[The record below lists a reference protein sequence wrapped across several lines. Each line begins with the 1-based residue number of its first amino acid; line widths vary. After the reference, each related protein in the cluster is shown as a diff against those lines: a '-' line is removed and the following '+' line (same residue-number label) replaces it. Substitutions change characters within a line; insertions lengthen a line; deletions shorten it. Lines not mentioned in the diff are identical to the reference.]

1 VGRVGKR
8 RVAKMKTSKNLRRRV
23 KEKSQ
28 RLTATAVI
36 PRLVIAKVK
45 LTAITRKHLRTR
57 ILQWQL
63 QLEPKPRSSSQL
75 A

>member
-8 RVAKMKTSKNLRRRV
+8 RVAKMKTSKNLRRRG

-57 ILQWQL
+57 TLQWQL
-63 QLEPKPRSSSQL
+63 QLESKPRSSSQL